1 MKKISMLIVAMLLS
15 AGASAEKIYL
25 AHTAGPGGTKQAQI
39 QALQEKLE
47 AAGHT
52 IEVVNTN
59 SCRSAENWIKRNPG
73 KPVITSHS
81 IEDAAYGKNFPGTE
95 HSCDIPLTR
104 ESLIAVASTAYLNV
118 CSMDSVTAGLEKF
131 KRGGNKIAVTYFPY
145 GINEYLATGLV
156 KNLKLEN
163 TRVVKYPDGA
173 KTIQALV
180 SRDVDFVL
188 MSSAH
193 LVTKSG
199 GNCFMTLAP
208 RNQARD
214 GILSLEEFSPGN
226 AWVGKSHTF
235 TFVGFNLKNK
245 SIIRKI
251 TVDTI
256 NTHATFTSQF
266 QLNAHKVG
274 VAAGQTEEQQW
285 RWVDN
290 ALKGYGNLKID

>member
-1 MKKISMLIVAMLLS
+1 MKKISMLVFAMLLS
-15 AGASAEKIYL
+15 ASVSAEKIYL

-47 AAGHT
+47 ATGHT

-81 IEDAAYGKNFPGTE
+81 VEDAVYGKNFPGTE

-118 CSMDSVTAGLEKF
+118 CSMDNAVAGLEKF

-145 GINEYLATGLV
+145 GINEYLATGLI
-156 KNLKLEN
+156 KNLKLKN

-180 SRDVDFVL
+180 SKDVDFVL

-199 GNCFMTLAP
+199 GNCFMSMAP
-208 RNQARD
+208 RSQAKD

-226 AWVGKSHTF
+226 AWIGKSHTF
-235 TFVGFNLKNK
+235 TFVGFNIKNK
-245 SIIRKI
+245 ADIRKI
-251 TVDTI
+251 AVDAI

-285 RWVDN
+285 RWVDH
-290 ALKGYGNLKID
+290 ALKGYGNLKLD

>member
-1 MKKISMLIVAMLLS
+1 MKKISMLVFAMLLS
-15 AGASAEKIYL
+15 AGVSAEKIYL

-47 AAGHT
+47 AAGHI

-81 IEDAAYGKNFPGTE
+81 VEDAAYGKNFPSTE
-95 HSCDIPLTR
+95 HSCNIPLTR

-118 CSMDSVTAGLEKF
+118 CSMDNVAAGLEKF

-156 KNLKLEN
+156 RNLKLEN
-163 TRVVKYPDGA
+163 TRVVKYPNGA

-199 GNCFMTLAP
+199 GNCFMSMAP
-208 RNQARD
+208 RNQVRD

-226 AWVGKSHTF
+226 AWIGKSHTF
-235 TFVGFNLKNK
+235 TFVGFNIKNK
-245 SIIRKI
+245 ANIRKI
-251 TVDTI
+251 AVDAI
-256 NTHATFTSQF
+256 NTHPTFVSQF
-266 QLNAHKVG
+266 ELNAHKVG
-274 VAAGQTEEQQW
+274 VASGQTEEQQW

-290 ALKGYGNLKID
+290 ALNGYGNLKID